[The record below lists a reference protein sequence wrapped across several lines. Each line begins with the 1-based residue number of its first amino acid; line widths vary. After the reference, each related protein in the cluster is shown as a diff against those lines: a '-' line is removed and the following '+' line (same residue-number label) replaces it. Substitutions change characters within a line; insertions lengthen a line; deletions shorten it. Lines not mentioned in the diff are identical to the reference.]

1 MRFGVSSSKS
11 PEHQEAGSEEKVS
24 EGQARYW
31 EAKARGKGRVR
42 EKEGMGEEQSGGKG

>member
-1 MRFGVSSSKS
+1 MRFGVSSSQS

-42 EKEGMGEEQSGGKG
+42 EKEGMGRGGDG

>member
-1 MRFGVSSSKS
+1 MSSSKS

-31 EAKARGKGRVR
+31 EAKARGKGRVEGKIMKQR
-42 EKEGMGEEQSGGKG
+42 KKENNK